1 MSTSMRMRSAARES
15 CRCYLHGT
23 DLMVAAGAA
32 VAGVAAAGASVA
44 GAAVAGAA
52 LVVAAV
58 AGAWAALGGM
68 EASMTTRTGAE
79 EHARRA
85 REQPAHRMP
94 LPVPNQK
101 ATPESR
107 PRRRALKKWGCG

>member
-1 MSTSMRMRSAARES
+1 MSTSMRMRSAARDS
-15 CRCYLHGT
+15 CRCDLHGT

-32 VAGVAAAGASVA
+32 VAGAAVAGASVA
-44 GAAVAGAA
+44 
-52 LVVAAV
+52 VAAV

-101 ATPESR
+101 ANPESR
-107 PRRRALKKWGCG
+107 PRRRAQKKWGCG